1 MRQNIYLKNKIPFLI
16 SIITVLSMLSL
27 LSATTPSFT
36 AQNITINI
44 PPTVLNVNI
53 TVPATNPVNGTLTEY
68 STNMPIPINAI
79 SFNVTLPAS
88 VSYAIYNALNQSL
101 NQTVLYSVFSNSLNS
116 ALPAAVNQS
125 TNQTAINIA
134 KSYVN
139 PLSSTLSQ
147 SLSYTLPASMAS
159 VLPKAIAVSLGASL
173 SSSLYNNLPPTLSQS
188 LSQSLSEVIPIV
200 AAGTI
205 NYTRDNTL
213 PGTSGPS
220 PSQISSYI
228 ASSINSNLSK
238 TMQPILSKTLSTAIG
253 ADLATSL
260 KNSIPTA
267 LATAGLQSN
276 ISLLINQSLEN
287 QLNQSIYSASTS
299 AISNSTT
306 TKLSKNLIQNISQS
320 LSTQLASDLSSQLT
334 AQLSSS
340 LSSQVSQNLGSGIAA
355 YASED
360 FASNMGSSL
369 ETSIPSYL
377 GGGYP
382 GGYNVNPYQ
391 FGSVLGVPPTG
402 LPYTQIANGSYMV
415 TATNPEYMNA
425 GQLSYILLDQ
435 MPSIAGSS
443 SAGIGLA
450 VGAATQGL
458 TPYSAMS
465 ALQMALP
472 VAVPGAISSSVSYVV
487 GSELGAGLNSGQLLG
502 IGTSLAA
509 SYSGNPAAA
518 ALGTSALYQL
528 QAGIPGTNYGYLM
541 EAAGA
546 ATGNMGLVA
555 AGSLMGGYS
564 IGGIPGLLAGVGAS
578 TGSPA
583 LMDAAMLGGE
593 YYQNVNAGYF
603 ALSAASMLGYSNYA
617 IPASYALAALQ
628 GGGNIGTLTMAMAML
643 SGSSHLMQAASA
655 LSLLQGGFQ
664 TGSNPL
670 FIAGALTGS
679 TSLEAAGGALSL
691 LQGGTTLG
699 NGLTYA
705 GAYSGS
711 TGLMGSGELMN
722 MYGSGGT
729 VGTSLGALGGYY
741 GGPMAYGAMGLM
753 SGDPYAVG
761 LMANGGYGTALEA
774 LSAMQSGVLN
784 QPTTA
789 AFALNLGNLPVG
801 ITAASGLNGG
811 TNAAVGLTTG
821 YGTLLGGILPVSA
834 LSSVNFILPQ
844 STVGGLGG
852 LSGLLPGIPGLGG
865 LLNTQLPD
873 INQYI
878 SGLGFGNGFGIPGI
892 GSLGGG
898 GCLVAVACEGI
909 QNLFGPLPN
918 LQGVLP
924 GLNGLIPG
932 IPGLDLS
939 NFNIPGLNLG
949 SIPGLSLGNILTGYG
964 TSTTFGAGGIV
975 SGTLGGNVG
984 IGGAMLT
991 SGLNIDLGKAM
1002 AASGVPS
1009 GMIGAIGSTVGYA
1022 SAALNAYFV
1031 LSNFGSSVVTVTG
1044 VGSVSTPFNTNQSIG
1059 SSLVIN
1065 PGQPAASQSSPS
1077 SSSSSSSSSTIGDQA
1092 LGTHAIT
1099 ITSNATLGNQ
1109 VYQQSGSAASPA
1121 SGSQPAQPAAQGVS
1135 PGQSISTNINL
1146 IPQKQTISV
1155 SSPYQFSPATQV
1167 AVYNQQNAPWFLTCP
1182 TAPSPDPTNDM
1193 YFEANQGMNVAGDAC
1208 IAIGSTLDTII
1219 SISTTVHTNSPCI
1232 PLPSPSAISNPLQ
1245 AEAVLL
1251 STCAYSIVQPLSVE
1265 NPGILS
1271 LNVLTYSPEVDGM
1284 LSNGYSTDSYIFQQV
1299 PSMAQNAV
1307 WTWNVEYANFQHAA
1321 AQNSDAARGLL
1332 LTTGFCTWSYNY
1344 RESTSLT
1351 SMSNNYI
1358 PFNELISLNG
1368 QPAASMQNTQVPGAI
1383 QPSISGVIGAQGVGS
1398 IIGPTSSVGGITGC
1412 IADGGASINGQ
1423 CPSVGAGGAG
1433 DLPYTGKNTL
1443 PNNTNQ
1449 RRTLYQPISGAPS
1462 PSSVPGSPS
1471 STGLYYLA
1479 PTIGTFGEATIDT
1492 NVLPLLYFNYSIAL
1506 TPGVPGEIQGLT
1518 RESESIFNPWTYYT
1532 PNYSI
1537 DQFPINL
1544 PGIFIFQNQNNVLSY
1559 LPQSGSGINLTATP
1573 NPVMYYT
1580 FTSSGGVS
1588 TPPPAAGTISP
1599 TTGTPTQLPSQ
1610 TLTPS
1615 STNPSSSSTTP
1626 SVIPTIPT
1634 QNTNPVALGS
1644 CPTDTIVLSRQQ
1656 ADACAQQAGFE
1667 NTGTT
1672 VTTIGLDTVV
1682 AISEA
1687 ESSLNSHNMHNNGK
1701 VCIKGAN
1708 AGQESLDV
1716 GIMQIN
1722 NCAHPNMVSCTGTTF
1737 SSCTGSATTV
1747 VGSFQDAYVLSA
1759 GGTNFNP
1766 WCTYGPSA
1774 CGGYGNSAY
1783 CQYLPTGDPCESGGY
1798 GAGLIATS
1806 GIISTPPYLSQMSAY
1821 GITSPISM
1829 TSPGNGYVYV
1839 LFQNP
1844 SQNNAYEIAIIKDFP
1859 RGYYNATNVPL
1870 PPLGTSDAICSSE
1883 STCQSTWS
1891 QTWSNYWYNV
1901 MNVQAYQSYIVNI
1914 IPITSLFNAA
1924 TSGTT
1929 TSTTGTITTGPGT
1942 TTTLPTTSQQAS
1954 SGIISGAP
1962 FNGRNESY
1970 NLTFQ
1975 AAQPSASTGQ
1985 VLITIQDSAVNYPQ
1999 TTTINA
2005 YCTPSTDPCQIQ
2017 SPLGTTLASG
2027 TGEAT
2032 YSTPSGLPV
2041 GSYIYYVKDDAT
2053 GNTNSA
2059 SLTVEPQVY
2068 GLCSPT
2074 GLQPS
2079 LTQPTDPYAIPL
2091 GSTQEYLNP
2100 ACNFVPYNISTD
2112 ANGDIFL
2119 TGVATTNG
2127 NNPYIVKVANVLI
2140 NGKICPPTAS
2150 AICDQFSVGK
2160 VPSSISLPTFT
2171 EIASSPSGEN
2181 VYLAS
2186 PNYGGVLVFSGTN
2199 LGYLYTIP
2207 LTFGQIYPGA
2217 NAGVAG
2223 SASQQISSGSSQI
2236 SSSTI
2241 IPGYTAVL
2249 DIAYWLNNGGLFNY
2263 PIPMP
2268 NLQSGLSVQS
2278 ADLDQPG
2285 NHHPLAIANI
2295 NGYLYVLDNWRGQ
2308 LASGTN
2314 FNILMLRAINST
2326 GANVPVDPSKFN
2338 DIFAQ
2343 NTCSNANLDT
2353 NVCYTGGT
2361 DVPPPSS
2368 CSAGCVPE
2376 PDINSPCGTTSS
2388 VSVGEGY
2395 VTPIPSGYN
2404 YKCVNNAYSLS
2415 TNYYSLTA
2423 SLSPKETYPPYGWII
2438 SATVGSLSFC
2448 GAPTCVQTES
2458 TILPSSTY
2466 AVGPE
2471 LSSYGCTPV
2480 SAAQS
2485 TLGSIIS
2492 WGSQFFTGCGTKISM
2507 SVDANGTV
2515 SILMPQNTGNNVNQN
2530 EPSEFQYPE
2539 LLISKFNLENYTK
2552 IREGTPPFICYTAA
2566 GGGTC
2571 NAYPNM
2577 ANLLPPIYTT
2587 GDPFFYEENQGSQ
2600 QILAYA
2606 NQYYSQFTGGG
2617 GTPQNLFLTN
2627 GGSTASG
2634 AATSATTTTQEECSK
2649 QLQNFQSPTLCATS
2663 QSGILGGASL
2673 TAGTQA
2679 QNLGQPYQTS
2689 APSFTQLPGNNI
2701 PSSVTLSSRVS
2712 GEALIGYKY
2721 TYTLTQT
2728 FYNFALS
2735 PASGCYSTAFGCSV
2749 CSAAGSVLS
2758 HMPPNIQS
2766 QTVYSY
2772 APTPEASS
2780 AYLTANVEGGD
2791 TYLQYGNGGPYYV
2804 QNLSD
2809 YGLFLSHHI
2818 LLNTTGDRLF
2828 SSSYVATES
2837 PGGIIYLLNAM
2848 QQLQFLV
2855 QTFTRASQSY
2865 QTITSAPVNS
2875 GSFPNSGPA
2884 YSSVT
2889 TLPISPYT
2897 SNYIFIPE
2905 YSQQPYSGTV
2915 SLFDWYKEEIFSDP
2929 TMLYA
2934 PQLNG
2939 YQRILLA
2946 FLDRFNNT
2954 IFAPIDA
2961 DVANITTI
2969 SLNASANVDF
2979 QNPNQTTLTIT
2990 GIAGENSYNGFGAIN
3005 QSFNPLSGGSIYIY
3019 MGQDM
3024 NYVTANGNIMNPQQA
3039 QLCAFGSSTSPYMP
3053 AGTPYPSQ
3061 CNLADPMWRGLQAGA
3076 STVTYYAP
3084 SSCGPPP
3091 QSLLYTTQDTCNIY
3105 GAFGLPATC
3114 PSQPSGQAFC
3124 IPNAV
3129 TGNGICNSQYG
3140 LVGVTSTASN
3150 GFFTYS
3156 TNACGIG
3163 QVNIQAV
3170 YYGDSVQPITAIQEP
3185 LVGSVNS
3192 IIGAL
3197 PTAPVSFNAIS
3208 YFWAPNESA
3217 TIASI
3222 GLFELG
3228 VGNISAIG
3236 IVITVFVVLAIILY
3250 RKEHHKKRQRKHL
3263 DTKKP
3268 SSHKRNR

>member
-1 MRQNIYLKNKIPFLI
+1 MRHNIYRKNRIPFLI
-16 SIITVLSMLSL
+16 SIITLLSL
-27 LSATTPSFT
+27 ISLLNAATPSFS

-44 PPTVLNVNI
+44 PPTVLNVNV
-53 TVPATNPVNGTLTEY
+53 TVPATNPVNGTLTKY
-68 STNMPIPINAI
+68 STNMEIPINAI

-88 VSYAIYNALNQSL
+88 VSYAVYNALNQSL
-101 NQTVLYSVFSNSLNS
+101 NQTVLYNVFSNSLNS

-147 SLSYTLPASMAS
+147 SLSYTLPASMAT

-173 SSSLYNNLPPTLSQS
+173 SSSLYNNLPPALSQS

-200 AAGTI
+200 ASGAI
-205 NYTRDNTL
+205 NYTRDNT
-213 PGTSGPS
+213 PSGTSGPT

-228 ASSINSNLSK
+228 ASSLNSNLTK
-238 TMQPILSKTLSTAIG
+238 TMQPMLSKTLSTAVD

-267 LATAGLQSN
+267 LATAGLQNN
-276 ISLLINQSLEN
+276 ISVLINQSLKN
-287 QLNQSIYSASTS
+287 QLNQSIYLASAS
-299 AISNSTT
+299 AISSNTT
-306 TKLSKNLIQNISQS
+306 TKLSKNLIQNISYS
-320 LSTQLASDLSSQLT
+320 LSTQLASDLSSQLS

-377 GGGYP
+377 GGSYP
-382 GGYNVNPYQ
+382 GGYAVNPYQ
-391 FGSVLGVPPTG
+391 FGSVLGAPPTG
-402 LPYTQIANGSYMV
+402 VPYTQISNGSYMV

-435 MPSIAGSS
+435 MPSIAGRS
-443 SAGIGLA
+443 SAGLGLA
-450 VGAATQGL
+450 IGAATQGL
-458 TPYSAMS
+458 TPYSAMT

-502 IGTSLAA
+502 IGTALSA
-509 SYSGNPAAA
+509 YSGSPTAA
-518 ALGTSALYQL
+518 ALGTGALYQV
-528 QAGIPGTNYGYLM
+528 QAGLPGTNYGYLL
-541 EAAGA
+541 ESAGA
-546 ATGNMGLVA
+546 ATGNMGLIA

-564 IGGIPGLLAGVGAS
+564 MGGVPGLVAGVGAS
-578 TGSPA
+578 TGSAA

-617 IPASYALAALQ
+617 LPASYALAAMQ
-628 GGGNIGTLTMAMAML
+628 GGGNIGSLTMAMAML
-643 SGSSHLMQAASA
+643 SGSSHLMQAGYA
-655 LSLLQGGFQ
+655 LSLLQS
-664 TGSNPL
+664 GSNPL
-670 FIAGALTGS
+670 FAVGALTGS
-679 TSLEAAGGALSL
+679 TSLEAAGGALAL

-753 SGDPYAVG
+753 SGDPYAAG

-801 ITAASGLNGG
+801 ITAVSGLNGG
-811 TNAAVGLTTG
+811 TSAAVGLTTG

-852 LSGLLPGIPGLGG
+852 LSGLLPGIPGLSG
-865 LLNTQLPD
+865 LLNEPLPD

-918 LQGVLP
+918 LQGILP
-924 GLNGLIPG
+924 GLPNGILPG

-949 SIPGLSLGNILTGYG
+949 SIPGLGLGNILSGFG
-964 TSTTFGAGGIV
+964 TSTTYGAGGIV
-975 SGTLGGNVG
+975 SGTLGANVG
-984 IGGAMLT
+984 IGGATLT

-1044 VGSVSTPFNTNQSIG
+1044 IGSVSTPFNTNQSIG
-1059 SSLVIN
+1059 SSIVIN
-1065 PGQPAASQSSPS
+1065 PGTSGSSQSSSP
-1077 SSSSSSSSSTIGDQA
+1077 SSSSSSSTIGDQA
-1092 LGTHAIT
+1092 LGIHAIT
-1099 ITSNATLGNQ
+1099 ITSNATLNNQ
-1109 VYQQSGSAASPA
+1109 VYQQSGTASSSQ
-1121 SGSQPAQPAAQGVS
+1121 SGSQPAQPAAQGIS

-1155 SSPYQFSPATQV
+1155 SAPYQFSPATQV

-1208 IAIGSTLDTII
+1208 IAVGSTLDTII

-1299 PSMAQNAV
+1299 PSMAQNAI
-1307 WTWNVEYANFQHAA
+1307 WTWNVEYANFNNPS

-1368 QPAASMQNTQVPGAI
+1368 QPAASMLNTQVPGAI
-1383 QPSISGVIGAQGVGS
+1383 QPSISGAIGSQIAGSATSPTSAVIGT
-1398 IIGPTSSVGGITGC
+1398 IKC
-1412 IADGGASINGQ
+1412 IGGAVINGQ
-1423 CPSVGAGGAG
+1423 CVPTGAGSAS
-1433 DLPYTGKNTL
+1433 DLPYTGKDTL

-1449 RRTLYQPISGAPS
+1449 KRTLYQPISGAPS

-1479 PTIGTFGEATIDT
+1479 PTLGTFGEATIDT

-1506 TPGVPGEIQGLT
+1506 TPGVPGQIQGLT

-1559 LPQSGSGINLTATP
+1559 LPQSGSGINLTANP
-1573 NPVMYYT
+1573 NPVMYYM

-1588 TPPPAAGTISP
+1588 TPSLSGTISP
-1599 TTGTPTQLPSQ
+1599 TTGTPTNLPSQ

-1615 STNPSSSSTTP
+1615 ATNPSSTGTTP
-1626 SVIPTIPT
+1626 VTPTSLLS
-1634 QNTNPVALGS
+1634 NPNPGILGS
-1644 CPTDTIVLSRQQ
+1644 CPTSSIVLSRQQ

-1667 NTGTT
+1667 NTGDT
-1672 VTTIGLDTVV
+1672 VTTLGLDTVV

-1687 ESSLNSHNMHNNGK
+1687 ESSLNSQNMHNNGK
-1701 VCIKGAN
+1701 VCTKGAN

-1716 GIMQIN
+1716 VIMQIN

-1747 VGSFQDAYVLSA
+1747 VGSFQDAYVLSD

-1783 CQYLPTGDPCESGGY
+1783 CQYMPAGDPCENGGT
-1798 GAGLIATS
+1798 GAGLIATT

-1844 SQNNAYEIAIIKDFP
+1844 NQNSAYEIAIIKNFP

-1901 MNVQAYQSYIVNI
+1901 MNVQAYQSYIVDI
-1914 IPITSLFNAA
+1914 IPITSLFGAA

-1929 TSTTGTITTGPGT
+1929 LTTPGTTTTGPGT
-1942 TTTLPTTSQQAS
+1942 TTTLPTNPQQTS
-1954 SGIISGAP
+1954 SGLISGAP

-1975 AAQPSASTGQ
+1975 AAQSSASTGQ
-1985 VLITIQDSAVNYPQ
+1985 VLITAQTSTVNYPQ
-1999 TTTINA
+1999 GTTINA
-2005 YCTPSTDPCQIQ
+2005 YCTPSTDPCFIQ
-2017 SPLGTTLASG
+2017 SPLGTTIASG

-2041 GSYIYYVKDDAT
+2041 GSYVYYVKDAAT
-2053 GNTNSA
+2053 GQTSTT

-2068 GLCSPT
+2068 GLCSPS
-2074 GLQPS
+2074 GLEPS

-2091 GSTQEYLNP
+2091 GSTQNYLNP
-2100 ACNFVPYNISTD
+2100 SCNFVPYNISTD

-2119 TGVATTNG
+2119 TGITTTNG
-2127 NNPYIVKVANVLI
+2127 NNPLVVKVANVLI

-2150 AICDQFSVGK
+2150 AICDQFSVGH
-2160 VPSSISLPTFT
+2160 VPTTTSGISLPTFT

-2186 PNYGGVLVFSGTN
+2186 PNYGGILVFSGTN

-2207 LTFGQIYPGA
+2207 LTFGQVYPGA
-2217 NAGVAG
+2217 NPGVSG
-2223 SASQQISSGSSQI
+2223 SASQQQASTSSQL
-2236 SSSTI
+2236 SSLTTT
-2241 IPGYTAVL
+2241 PGYTAVL

-2263 PIPMP
+2263 PIPIS
-2268 NLQSGLSVQS
+2268 NVQSGSTIQS

-2295 NGYLYVLDNWRGQ
+2295 NGYLYVLDNWKGQ

-2326 GANVPVDPSKFN
+2326 GASVPIDPSKFN

-2353 NVCYTGGT
+2353 NACYTGGT
-2361 DVPPPSS
+2361 NAPPPSS

-2376 PDINSPCGTTSS
+2376 PDINSPCGSASS

-2404 YKCVNNAYSLS
+2404 YKCVSDAYSLS
-2415 TNYYSLTA
+2415 TNYYSLATT
-2423 SLSPKETYPPYGWII
+2423 LSPKETYPPYGWII
-2438 SATVGSLSFC
+2438 SATVGSLNFC

-2471 LSSYGCTPV
+2471 LSSTGCTPV

-2485 TLGSIIS
+2485 TLGSVIS
-2492 WGSQFFTGCGTKISM
+2492 WISQFFTGCGTSVSM

-2552 IREGTPPFICYTAA
+2552 VREGTPPFICYTTI

-2577 ANLLPPIYTT
+2577 ANIQPPIYTT

-2627 GGSTASG
+2627 GGTTAAG
-2634 AATSATTTTQEECSK
+2634 AATSATTTTQEQCSG
-2649 QLQNFQSPTLCATS
+2649 QLQQFQSPTLCATS
-2663 QSGILGGASL
+2663 QSGILGGSAL

-2689 APSFTQLPGNNI
+2689 VPSFTQLPGNNI
-2701 PSSVTLSSRVS
+2701 PSSVALSSRVS

-2721 TYTLTQT
+2721 TYELTQT
-2728 FYNFALS
+2728 FYNFVLS
-2735 PASGCYSTAFGCSV
+2735 PASGCYATLLGCSS
-2749 CSAAGSVLS
+2749 CFAAGSILS
-2758 HMPPNIQS
+2758 HMPPSIQS

-2772 APTPEASS
+2772 APTPEVSS

-2791 TYLQYGNGGPYYV
+2791 TYLQYGNGGPYYI

-2837 PGGIIYLLNAM
+2837 PGGVIYLLNAM

-2875 GSFPNSGPA
+2875 GTFPNSGPA
-2884 YSSVT
+2884 YAPITISV
-2889 TLPISPYT
+2889 SPYT

-2905 YSQQPYSGTV
+2905 YSQPPYSGTV
-2915 SLFDWYKEEIFSDP
+2915 NLFDWYKEEIFSDP

-2934 PQLNG
+2934 PQLSG
-2939 YQRILLA
+2939 YQRIILA

-2969 SLNASANVDF
+2969 NLNVSASVDF
-2979 QNPNQTTLTIT
+2979 QNSNQTTLTIS
-2990 GIAGENSYNGFGAIN
+2990 GIAGENSYNGFGNIN

-3039 QLCAFGSSTSPYMP
+3039 QLCAFGSPTSPYMP
-3053 AGTPYPSQ
+3053 VGTPYPSS
-3061 CNLADPMWRGLQAGA
+3061 CNLANPMWRGLQAGA
-3076 STVTYYAP
+3076 STVTYSAP

-3114 PSQPSGQAFC
+3114 PSQSSGQAFC

-3129 TGNGICNSQYG
+3129 TGNGICNSEYG

-3170 YYGDSVQPITAIQEP
+3170 YYGDSVQPLTAIQEP

-3197 PTAPVSFNAIS
+3197 PAVPVAFNAIS
-3208 YFWAPNESA
+3208 YNWAPNESA

-3228 VGNISAIG
+3228 VGDVSAIG
-3236 IVITVFVVLAIILY
+3236 IVVTVFVVLAIILY
-3250 RKEHHKKRQRKHL
+3250 RKEHHKKNQRRHSHS
-3263 DTKKP
+3263 KKP
-3268 SSHKRNR
+3268 SSHRRNR